1 MQVQLATLKNLQE
14 REVNWNHHHQN
25 HCQHFSF
32 DHIMNGLC
40 YAKSAMHNDDIHKS
54 HKFMPGFYSTKNAF
68 DSWNQYL
75 VLGCSSYTFLLKIG
89 MANGEK
95 WLITYSGFFFEEKQ
109 LICVLSVDRGGFGY
123 YPKPRFWELQLV
135 LSWHLVG

>member
-14 REVNWNHHHQN
+14 REVNWNRHHQN

-54 HKFMPGFYSTKNAF
+54 HKFMVFIQRKMPLIVGINIS
-68 DSWNQYL
+68 
-75 VLGCSSYTFLLKIG
+75 GCSSYTFLLKIG
-89 MANGEK
+89 MKNGEK
-95 WLITYSGFFFEEKQ
+95 WLITYSGIFFEEKTW
-109 LICVLSVDRGGFGY
+109 ICVVWIGIDSVITRNPGFGSSNEY
-123 YPKPRFWELQLV
+123 WV
-135 LSWHLVG
+135 VGGLG